1 MTWIDVVI
9 IAWICAACG
18 VEVAVRDSDL
28 PGCGSASIDSESH
41 SCPHCG
47 TIRDGR

>member
-1 MTWIDVVI
+1 MTWIEFVI

-28 PGCGSASIDSESH
+28 PGSSAIIDSESH
-41 SCPHCG
+41 TCPHCG
-47 TIRDGR
+47 TLRDGR